1 MEAATHG
8 NYTQEVSR
16 LPAFVGS
23 VSLAGAGSEL
33 WAVRGGNRLVAERLL
48 DAARVDS
55 LVLGRHVTH
64 PTREAVGR
72 EEPSGAHHQKYSARL
87 DDGSL
92 LDGFD
97 LVFLAAP
104 QYADSDE
111 RFTPTREGSESVS
124 DGDQSRA
131 LVSDEPHA
139 ELVAASSRIE
149 FEGFSKGSDAI
160 RGELAIPFRR
170 VYVTFVRG
178 DLNRGAS
185 APFNGFPELEWI
197 PGSHLHTY
205 DSYPIFC
212 DDYKGLCRL

>member
-1 MEAATHG
+1 MEAATHA

-48 DAARVDS
+48 DAARVDT

-64 PTREAVGR
+64 LTRETVGL
-72 EEPSGAHHQKYSARL
+72 EEPSGAHKYQKYSARL

-92 LDGFD
+92 LEGFD

-104 QYADSDE
+104 QYAGSDE
-111 RFTPTREGSESVS
+111 RARGSTPEGNASVS
-124 DGDQSRA
+124 DSEQSQCQPA

-139 ELVAASSRIE
+139 ELVAASSPIE
-149 FEGFSKGSDAI
+149 FKGFSRSSDAI
-160 RGELAIPFRR
+160 RSELAIPFRR

-178 DLNRGAS
+178 DLNRRTS

-197 PGSHLHTY
+197 PGSLLHTY
-205 DSYPIFC
+205 SSNTIKFW
-212 DDYKGLCRL
+212 